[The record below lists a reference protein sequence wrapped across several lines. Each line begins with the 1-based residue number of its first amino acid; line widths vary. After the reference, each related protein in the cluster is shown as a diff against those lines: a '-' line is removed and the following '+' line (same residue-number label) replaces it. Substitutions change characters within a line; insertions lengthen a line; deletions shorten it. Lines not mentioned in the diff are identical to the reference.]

1 MPPFF
6 YVVQHFP
13 VNMGNVGIAHNVAN
27 VATNFF
33 FFVVKK
39 RNEEKINVF

>member
-13 VNMGNVGIAHNVAN
+13 VNMWNVGIAHNVAN

-33 FFVVKK
+33 FVVKK